1 MTCKQRWPGGNL
13 EIYAEVAQGLTQ
25 EITIYGD
32 FMATRSMQEITDAL
46 TGCQFR
52 PEAFAERL
60 KQFHLPDY
68 FGGVTEEEFL
78 QTVFGTAT

>member
-1 MTCKQRWPGGNL
+1 METDFRCELKTYR
-13 EIYAEVAQGLTQ
+13 VAQGLTQ

-52 PEAFAERL
+52 PEAVAERL
-60 KQFHLPDY
+60 KQFLSS
-68 FGGVTEEEFL
+68 
-78 QTVFGTAT
+78 